1 MTAREEAR
9 TIAGSLAGR
18 ALGGIAAFDR
28 GRRDVVAVL
37 TYHRIVEPEARVAP
51 GIASATRDGFAEQ
64 MAILASAYHPIS
76 LDEFLRRAGGGP
88 ALPRR
93 SVLVTFDDGYVD
105 TASVAWPILRAAGI
119 PAAVFVPTAL
129 PDSGERFWWTR
140 LHDALRSAE
149 ARASWSSPVGALPL
163 RDEQDR
169 LAAYRRLRERV
180 KGLEHDDALALVHEV
195 EAALR
200 PGDRTP
206 GADRAPG
213 DVLGWSALETLAA
226 EGMELAAHTR
236 THPLLT
242 RVSPERLD
250 DEIRGSIDDLATRLL
265 VPPTKA
271 FAYPSG
277 AHSATVREAVAR
289 NGIEVAFTTD
299 RGLNDLGRGDWLA
312 IRRINVGMRT
322 DRRWLQAQ
330 LGRRTGPLVTAVTER
345 REQRQSAART
355 SAPTPAGRG

>member
-1 MTAREEAR
+1 MTAREGAR

-18 ALGGIAAFDR
+18 ALGGIAALDR

-37 TYHRIVEPEARVAP
+37 TYHRIVEPGARVAP
-51 GIASATRDGFAEQ
+51 GIASATEDGFAEQ
-64 MAILASAYHPIS
+64 MTMLASAYHPIS
-76 LDEFLRRAGGGP
+76 LDEFVQRARGGP

-93 SVLVTFDDGYVD
+93 SVLVTLDDGYVD

-119 PAAVFVPTAL
+119 PAALFVPTAL
-129 PDSGERFWWTR
+129 PDSGQRFWWTR
-140 LHDALRSAE
+140 LHDALRLAE
-149 ARASWSSPVGALPL
+149 PRTSWASPVGALPL
-163 RDEQDR
+163 RDEADR

-180 KGLEHDDALALVHEV
+180 KDLGHDAAFALVNEV
-195 EAALR
+195 EAALG
-200 PGDRTP
+200 PGGRAPDT
-206 GADRAPG
+206 DRAPG
-213 DVLGWSALETLAA
+213 DVLGWSALASLAA
-226 EGMELAAHTR
+226 EGMELAAHSR
-236 THPLLT
+236 SHPLLT

-250 DEIRGSIDDLATRLL
+250 DEIRGSIDDLAARLR
-265 VPPTKA
+265 VPPTAA

-322 DRRWLQAQ
+322 DRRWLRAQ
-330 LGRRTGPLVTAVTER
+330 LGRRTGPLVTTVAER
-345 REQRQSAART
+345 REQRRGAART
-355 SAPTPAGRG
+355 SEPAPAGRG